1 MVNQTCLAAGPTTDD
16 ERYQAV
22 QAQLGKP
29 LSESSAV
36 LFAALGDPSWRVRK
50 QAVELVIA
58 ARPAAEQ
65 LRLLLELLRDE
76 ENAGLRSAVA
86 ELMVRVGSAAV
97 PLLLAHL
104 HDADHDLRK
113 QVVDVLGQIGGK
125 AVLPGLIEALSD
137 QDINVAASAAE
148 ALGTVG
154 YISSAPVLLQHLE
167 QNGDLFF
174 RFNALA
180 ALAKIGVCGTLPSII
195 TELVRHDLLKRSVYA
210 CLARIGNDRV
220 AVELLLQGVLS
231 SQTGIVQTAL
241 IALAQVLKQL
251 EPSEE
256 TAVDS
261 QLQVLLDQ
269 GGIEQLNNAFSPGNL
284 MLNEAIITIL
294 GRLADPRCA
303 GLLLCALLDE
313 RLVTPARAALKA
325 LGHQAVAAAV
335 SRFADSSDPAER
347 AVLCSF
353 LGWQSDA
360 EGTATLGTALHDE
373 DPHVRAAAAAA
384 VLRMS
389 DPELHAA
396 LVALLHD
403 PDRAVRDTALNSL
416 RSSDL
421 VAPTL
426 LAEAAV
432 QLAQDLSPAQRCGAA
447 FLFAK
452 LKDAAGLSVLLNDE
466 YPEVREAAA
475 RAAGQ
480 LGMAEGCSNLVTAL
494 VDEEPD
500 VRIAAAESLGECG
513 DTSAIQPLKL
523 ALLDQD
529 SWVQAAVLRSLVK
542 LAGREAIPELI
553 ACWEQDD
560 EVVQLACIEMAERSD
575 LPELLQAISQGLGKR
590 QGEVLKG
597 AIDLLSHQD
606 GRLLVPWMQHV
617 ICNPDWDV
625 RVAAVRASV
634 VLAEEDR
641 HVLLQQALER
651 EDNDL
656 VKEGIRTMLRRE

>member
-1 MVNQTCLAAGPTTDD
+1 MVNQTCPATGSIPDD
-16 ERYQAV
+16 DRYQAV

-36 LFAALGDPSWRVRK
+36 LFEALGDHSWRVRK
-50 QAVELVIA
+50 QAVELVII
-58 ARPAAEQ
+58 ARPTLEQ
-65 LRLLLELLRDE
+65 LQLLLELLRDD

-86 ELMVRVGSAAV
+86 ELMIRTGSAAV
-97 PLLLAHL
+97 PLLLTRL
-104 HDADHDLRK
+104 HDDDHDLRK
-113 QVVDVLGQIGGK
+113 QVVDILGQIGGK

-154 YISSAPVLLQHLE
+154 YVSSAPVLLQHLE
-167 QNGDLFF
+167 QNRDLFF
-174 RFNALA
+174 RYNVLA
-180 ALAKIGVCGTLPSII
+180 ALAKIGECGPLPPVI
-195 TELVRHDLLKRSVYA
+195 TELVHHDLLKRPVYA
-210 CLARIGNDRV
+210 CLARIGNDRE

-251 EPSEE
+251 EPSEQ
-256 TAVDS
+256 TAVDI
-261 QLQVLLDQ
+261 QLQSLLDQ
-269 GGIEQLNNAFSPGNL
+269 GVIEQLSNAFSPGNL
-284 MLNEAIITIL
+284 LLNEAIITIL
-294 GRLADPRCA
+294 GKLADPRCA
-303 GLLLCALLDE
+303 DLLLCALLDE
-313 RLVTPARAALKA
+313 RLVTQARAALKA

-335 SRFADSSDPAER
+335 TRFAGSSDPAER

-353 LGWQSDA
+353 LGWQGDA
-360 EGTATLGTALHDE
+360 GGTATLGTALHDE
-373 DPHVRAAAAAA
+373 DSQVRAAAAAA
-384 VLRMS
+384 VLRMP
-389 DPELHAA
+389 DPELHAG

-403 PDRAVRDTALNSL
+403 PDHVVRDTALNSL

-421 VAPTL
+421 VSPAL
-426 LAEAAV
+426 IREAAA
-432 QLAQDLSPAQRCGAA
+432 QLMQEYSPAQRCGAA
-447 FLFAK
+447 YLFAN

-475 RAAGQ
+475 RAAGR
-480 LGMAEGCSNLVTAL
+480 LGMTEGCSHLITAL

-513 DTSAIQPLKL
+513 DSSAVQPLKL
-523 ALLDQD
+523 ALSDQD
-529 SWVQAAVLRSLVK
+529 PWVQAAVLRSLVT
-542 LAGREAIPELI
+542 LAGREVIPQLL
-553 ACWEQDD
+553 ACWEQGD
-560 EVVQLACIEMAERSD
+560 EVVQLACLEMAEQFD
-575 LPELLQAISQGLGKR
+575 LPELLQAVSQGLGKR
-590 QGEVLKG
+590 EGEVLKG
-597 AIDLLSHQD
+597 AIYLLSRQN

-641 HVLLQQALER
+641 RILLQQALER